1 MHNSI
6 KVTADKG
13 IDESTGPCTIAH
25 VKVPYPFIARNDLSL
40 LLILLDSGYGAASGY
55 ASPEEIPSSS
65 YAYAGARRLLE
76 AGSAWPWTGI
86 LNRL

>member
-1 MHNSI
+1 MYQI
-6 KVTADKG
+6 YADQSKSKSHALG
-13 IDESTGPCTIAH
+13 
-25 VKVPYPFIARNDLSL
+25 KVPYPFITRNGFSL
-40 LLILLDSGYGAASGY
+40 LLILLGLGYGAASGY
-55 ASPEEIPSSS
+55 ANPEEIPSSS